1 MEQIEFTEEL
11 LKQMPPEAV
20 IKLVLMLQQDVKQLN
35 HNVELLTEQIKIMN
49 QRTFGRSTEKVSEL
63 FELQHLDLIFNE
75 AEYTADETAPEPT
88 VEDLPKKKKE
98 KGHKE
103 NSLKKVTN
111 HREVLIEMT
120 EEELNEKY
128 GEGKW
133 KKLPY
138 ETIVKLEHY
147 PAYFEVVT
155 YKIGVYAKN
164 DNQTIVRAEKP
175 KELIPGSI
183 ATASLVS
190 SILVGKYVSAL
201 PLYRPEQAYKAND
214 VNISRQT
221 MANWTINVGLTYL
234 KPLWAVL
241 KKEMMDSSIIN
252 TDETP
257 CLVNKD
263 GRPAGSKSYMWVYHS
278 DKKKNIV
285 VYDYQKTRKE
295 EHPREFLE
303 DYTGILTTDGYQVYH
318 TLENNNP
325 DKFIIAGCWEHLKRK
340 FAVEVKA
347 IGKQKVKGTLA
358 EQAVLKIANLYHIDN
373 KGKELPLEDRKEYRQ
388 KIVAPFVD
396 EFFAWVRDNID
407 KAPSKSSTGEG
418 FKYALNQEKYLRV
431 FLTNPIIPMDNNAAE
446 RAIRPFCIGK
456 KNWIFMDTLKGAEA
470 SAIIYSIVETAKAN
484 NLRLYD
490 YLKYILEELPNYV
503 GAKSEIPSNLLP
515 WSEDLPLKLRKSIT
529 NE

>member
-1 MEQIEFTEEL
+1 MKFTEDL
-11 LKQMPPEAV
+11 LKQMPQEAL
-20 IKLVLMLQQDVKQLN
+20 IQLVLMLQQNINQLN
-35 HNVELLTEQIKIMN
+35 KNVELLTEQIRIMN
-49 QRTFGRSTEKVSEL
+49 QRNYGRKTEKVSEL

-75 AEYTADETAPEPT
+75 AECTADESEPEPT
-88 VEDLPKKKKE
+88 VENLPKKKKE

-103 NSLKKVTN
+103 NSLKKITN

-120 EEELNEKY
+120 AEELNEKY

-138 ETIVKLEHY
+138 ETIVKLEHI
-147 PAYFEVVT
+147 PESFEVVT
-155 YKIGVYAKN
+155 YKIGVYAKD

-183 ATASLVS
+183 ATASLVA
-190 SILVGKYVSAL
+190 SIMNGKYVNAL
-201 PLYRPEQAYKAND
+201 PLYRQEQAYKAND

-221 MANWTINVGLTYL
+221 MANWTISVALTYL
-234 KPLWAVL
+234 KPLWE
-241 KKEMMDSSIIN
+241 KFRKEMMDSSLIGA
-252 TDETP
+252 DETP

-278 DKKKNIV
+278 DKKKSIV

-295 EHPREFLE
+295 EHPREFLK
-303 DYTGILTTDGYQVYH
+303 DYSGILTTDGYQVYH

-325 DKFIIAGCWEHLKRK
+325 DKFIVAGCYEHLKRK
-340 FAVEVKA
+340 FAVEVKS

-373 KGKELPLEDRKEYRQ
+373 KGKELPLEKRKEYRQ

-396 EFFAWVRDNID
+396 EFFSWVRGNID
-407 KAPSKSSTGEG
+407 KVPPKSSTGEG

-456 KNWIFMDTLKGAEA
+456 KNWLFMDTLKGAEA
-470 SAIIYSIVETAKAN
+470 SAIIYSIIETAKAN
-484 NLRLYD
+484 NLRTYH
-490 YLKYILEELPNYV
+490 YLKYLLEELPDYV
-503 GAKSEIPSNLLP
+503 GNSKNEIPSKLLP
-515 WSEDLPLKLRKSIT
+515 WSEDLPAELRKSIS
-529 NE
+529 

>member
-1 MEQIEFTEEL
+1 MEQMKFTEDL
-11 LKQMPPEAV
+11 LKQMPQEAL
-20 IKLVLMLQQDVKQLN
+20 IQLVLMLQQNINQLN
-35 HNVELLTEQIKIMN
+35 KNVELLTEQIKIMN
-49 QRTFGRSTEKVSEL
+49 QRNYGRKTEKASEL
-63 FELQHLDLIFNE
+63 FELQHLDLTFNE
-75 AEYTADETAPEPT
+75 AECTADESEPEPT
-88 VEDLPKKKKE
+88 IENLPKKKKE

-103 NSLKKVTN
+103 NSLKKITN

-120 EEELNEKY
+120 DEELNVKY

-138 ETIVKLEHY
+138 ETIVKLEHH
-147 PAYFEVVT
+147 PACFEVVT
-155 YKIGVYAKN
+155 YKIGVYAKD

-183 ATASLVS
+183 ATPSLVA
-190 SILVGKYVSAL
+190 SIMFGKYVNAL
-201 PLYRPEQAYKAND
+201 PLYRQEQAYKAND

-221 MANWTINVGLTYL
+221 MANWTINVGFTYL
-234 KPLWAVL
+234 KPLWETL
-241 KKEMMDSSIIN
+241 KKEMMDSPIIN
-252 TDETP
+252 ADETP

-263 GRPAGSKSYMWVYHS
+263 GRAAGSKSYMWVYRS
-278 DKKKNIV
+278 DEKKKIV
-285 VYDYQKTRKE
+285 VYDYQRTRKE
-295 EHPREFLE
+295 EHPREFLA
-303 DYTGILTTDGYQVYH
+303 DYSGILTTDGYQVYH

-325 DKFIIAGCWEHLKRK
+325 DKFIVAGCYEHLKRK
-340 FAVEVKA
+340 FAIEVKA

-373 KGKELPLEDRKEYRQ
+373 KGKDLPLEERKEYRQ

-396 EFFAWVRDNID
+396 EFFSWVRENID
-407 KAPSKSSTGEG
+407 KVPSKSETGKG
-418 FKYALNQEKYLRV
+418 FSYALNQEKYLRV

-456 KNWIFMDTLKGAEA
+456 KNWLFMDTLKGAEA

-490 YLKYILEELPNYV
+490 YLRYILEELPNYV
-503 GAKSEIPSNLLP
+503 DGAKNEIPSNLLP
-515 WSEDLPLKLRKSIT
+515 WSEDLPIELRKSIS
-529 NE
+529 

>member
-1 MEQIEFTEEL
+1 MEQMKLTEET
-11 LKQMPPEAV
+11 LKQLPQEAL
-20 IKLVLMLQQDVKQLN
+20 IQLVLMLQQNINQLN
-35 HNVELLTEQIKIMN
+35 QNVELLTEQIKIMN
-49 QRTFGRSTEKVSEL
+49 QRNYGRSTEKASEL
-63 FELQHLDLIFNE
+63 FELQHLDLVFNE
-75 AEYTADETAPEPT
+75 TEYTADETASEPT
-88 VEDLPKKKKE
+88 VENLPKKKKE

-103 NSLKKVTN
+103 NSLKKITN

-120 EEELNEKY
+120 DKELNEKY

-138 ETIVKLEHY
+138 ETIVKLEHH
-147 PAYFEVVT
+147 PACFEVVT

-183 ATASLVS
+183 ATPSLVA
-190 SILVGKYVSAL
+190 SILAGKYVSAL
-201 PLYRPEQAYKAND
+201 PLYRQEQAYKAND

-234 KPLWAVL
+234 KPFWETL
-241 KKEMMDSSIIN
+241 KKEMMKSKLIGA
-252 TDETP
+252 DETP

-263 GRPAGSKSYMWVYHS
+263 DRAAGSKSYMWVYCN
-278 DKKKNIV
+278 DGAKKSV
-285 VYDYQKTRKE
+285 LYDYQRTRKE
-295 EHPREFLE
+295 EHPREFLK
-303 DYTGILTTDGYQVYH
+303 DYHGILTTDGYQVYH

-325 DKFIIAGCWEHLKRK
+325 DKFIVAGCWEHLKRK

-347 IGKQKVKGTLA
+347 IGKQKAKGTLA
-358 EQAVLKIANLYHIDN
+358 EQAVLKISNLYHVDN
-373 KGKELPLEDRKEYRQ
+373 KGKELPTEERAEYRI

-396 EFFAWVRDNID
+396 EFFLWVRENID
-407 KAPSKSSTGEG
+407 KVPSKSSIGEG

-456 KNWIFMDTLKGAEA
+456 KNWLFMDTVKGAEA

-490 YLKYILEELPNYV
+490 YLKYLLEELPNYV
-503 GAKSEIPSNLLP
+503 NDSKSEIPSKLLP
-515 WSEDLPLKLRKSIT
+515 WSEELPTELRKSI
-529 NE
+529 N